1 MRARDKFIVALL
13 IAVVA
18 VATVAAFVSAN
29 TASGA
34 PPAFGGSYTEGV
46 ASAGPPRTFDPLFAS
61 TQAERDVS
69 ALVFTGLTR
78 FDQRGLVVRD
88 LATDFSSSEDGKTW
102 TFTIRSDA
110 RWHDGEP
117 VVAADVVYTVGVAQ
131 DESYH
136 GPYAGTF
143 AGAKVEALDDR
154 TVRFVLPD
162 VFAPFLEASTIPL
175 LPSHLLRDVP
185 AVQLERDPFSVRP
198 VGTGP
203 FRFDSRDES
212 RVTLVR
218 NDNFYRVAP
227 QRTRPYLD
235 KVVLRLFPDTNAA
248 VQALARGELQG
259 LGGISADDAD
269 RVRGARDISTNY
281 FPSDEATVL
290 FFNLAPDHATFRD
303 RSVRQAIAMA
313 INRPR
318 LVQLIAGGHASITD
332 QPALPSSWAY
342 SRDLPRRPF
351 APDDARTI
359 LDAAGWIDHDGDGVR
374 DKGGVALRFG
384 LVTNDDPPRVATV
397 QQIAHD
403 LDAIGISAQVEVVS
417 FNQLVDTRARE
428 RTFDAMVLAVSTGMD
443 PDPYTFWHS
452 SQVKDPGLNL
462 TSYATLGMDRALE
475 QARRTLDQTQRKD
488 LYGQVFMQLQEDAP
502 AVYLY
507 FADYVYAVDRSVRG
521 LRIAPLADPS
531 QRFWSVEDWYVR
543 TVAQE

>member
-1 MRARDKFIVALL
+1 MVA
-13 IAVVA
+13 A
-18 VATVAAFVSAN
+18 ATVGAFVSAN
-29 TASGA
+29 TASSA
-34 PPAFGGSYTEGV
+34 PPAFGGTYTEGV
-46 ASAGPPRTFDPLFAS
+46 VSAAPPRTFDPLFAS
-61 TQAERDVS
+61 TQAERDAS
-69 ALVFTGLTR
+69 ALMFTGLTR
-78 FDQRGLVVRD
+78 FDQRGVVVPD
-88 LATDFSSSEDGKTW
+88 LATDFSSGEDGKAW
-102 TFTIRSDA
+102 TFTIRPDA

-136 GPYAGTF
+136 GPYAGSF
-143 AGAKVEALDDR
+143 AGAKVEALDVR

-175 LPSHLLRDVP
+175 LPSHLLHELP
-185 AVQLERDPFSVRP
+185 AAQLERDPFSVRP

-212 RVTLVR
+212 RVTFVR
-218 NDNFYRVAP
+218 NENFYRVAP
-227 QRTRPYLD
+227 ERTRPYLD
-235 KVVLRLFPDTNAA
+235 RVVLRLFPDTNAA

-269 RVRGARDISTNY
+269 RVKGARDIATNY

-290 FFNLAPDHATFRD
+290 FFNLAPDRATFRD
-303 RSVRQAIAMA
+303 RGVRQAIARA

-318 LVQLIAGGHASITD
+318 LAQLITGGHASITD
-332 QPALPSSWAY
+332 QPVLPSSWAY
-342 SRDLPRRPF
+342 SRDVRPRAF
-351 APDDARTI
+351 APEDARAM
-359 LDAAGWIDHDGDGVR
+359 LDAAGWTDHDGDGVR
-374 DKGGVALRFG
+374 DKNGVALRFG

-397 QQIAHD
+397 QQVARDLEAVGIA
-403 LDAIGISAQVEVVS
+403 AQIEVVP
-417 FNQLVDTRARE
+417 FTELIDKRARE
-428 RTFDAMVLAVSTGMD
+428 RSFDAMVLAVSTGMD

-452 SQVKDPGLNL
+452 SQVKDPGLNF

-475 QARRTLDQTQRKD
+475 QARRTLDQTQRRD
-488 LYGQVFMQLQEDAP
+488 LYAQAFAQLQEDAP